1 MRPVHTSPVPA
12 LRARSLSSLGSPLS
26 GFLENPEIYTC
37 AVKDEIDVFAAISHR
52 YLESNTLSRET
63 NQIREQQPSL
73 VVGAVTAYY
82 LAVVSAPIVAF
93 RKKTRAILSGSQ
105 CAFRCIGYRT
115 EALFSRQQD
124 STNFRSR
131 CSGFDLF
138 SRTSVSIMPVT
149 VSHANA
155 RLRSI
160 VSERLALFP
169 HRHRRNMK
177 FQIGVRM
184 IVTRVV

>member
-93 RKKTRAILSGSQ
+93 RKKLVPSSPVVNAH
-105 CAFRCIGYRT
+105 
-115 EALFSRQQD
+115 
-124 STNFRSR
+124 
-131 CSGFDLF
+131 
-138 SRTSVSIMPVT
+138 SVV
-149 VSHANA
+149 
-155 RLRSI
+155 
-160 VSERLALFP
+160 
-169 HRHRRNMK
+169 
-177 FQIGVRM
+177 
-184 IVTRVV
+184 